1 VTDHA
6 QLELFADRPL
16 TSSATILAAARRLV
30 PQDLSDAALIADLSD
45 ATLADARALAAE
57 AARRGLGDAVGA
69 LVALCNRFVGFGVD
83 CRVPEQIAA
92 LDALGAIGGPEASR
106 SVSQM
111 IAKVIVQGPNLAAA
125 LIAASRLDV
134 ILNPDVALP
143 LLRHA
148 EPSVRAAACACVR
161 AGGDIVATLIELL
174 ADLNGEA
181 GIAAACALGGM
192 GRVEA
197 LRLLKRCLIEKPSP
211 RVIEAVAGVVDEEAI
226 IFRARLGRKRP
237 DLAKSVLA
245 ALDEIDHAKAAV
257 GASGLRSWL
266 SHSDQG

>member
-1 VTDHA
+1 MDHA
-6 QLELFADRPL
+6 QLELFADRPPNP
-16 TSSATILAAARRLV
+16 SATIAASARRLV
-30 PQDLSDAALIADLSD
+30 PENLLDAALIAVLPDS
-45 ATLADARALAAE
+45 TLADARALAVE
-57 AARRGLGDAVGA
+57 AGRRGLGDAVGA
-69 LVALCNRFVGFGVD
+69 LAALCNRFVGFGPD

-92 LDALGAIGGPEASR
+92 LEALGAIGGPEASR
-106 SVSQM
+106 SVSHM
-111 IAKVIVQGPNLAAA
+111 IAKGILQGSNLAAA

-134 ILNPDVALP
+134 KLNPDVALP

-148 EPSVRAAACACVR
+148 EPSVRSAACACVR

-174 ADLNGEA
+174 TDLNNEV

-197 LRLLKRCLIEKPSP
+197 LPLLKRCLIEKPSP

-226 IFRARLGRKRP
+226 VFLARLGRKRP

-257 GASGLRSWL
+257 AASGLRSWL
-266 SHSDQG
+266 SHSDRR